1 MIFQKRNVNYVNH
14 WGVGWGGGRVGIDK
28 TNKNLFMLKNKLCE
42 KQGFGLL

>member
-1 MIFQKRNVNYVNH
+1 MLIISIT
-14 WGVGWGGGRVGIDK
+14 GGRVGIDK